1 VLSRHDPSELVVPA
15 VLEPVPRLEVPVPRL
30 EVDHVSQNT
39 QNSLERVI
47 GAVPEVAA
55 AELIARDHGVHLHEV
70 VG

>member
-15 VLEPVPRLEVPVPRL
+15 VLEPVPRLEV
-30 EVDHVSQNT
+30 DHLSQNT

-47 GAVPEVAA
+47 AAVPEVAA